1 MKKGLMICM
10 SVMIL
15 GACQQP
21 NQVFK
26 EIASPNGEFK
36 VAHFLKPGN
45 MTTLNSYHLS
55 VIQSEAAI
63 GENEFGNL
71 FSYDSGNGRDALF
84 EPLIVT
90 WEDSKTI
97 KLSYSAEIYVISK
110 VEEFQEFKI
119 IHEVNQ

>member
-1 MKKGLMICM
+1 MICM

-36 VAHFLKPGN
+36 VAHFLKPAN

-55 VIQSEAAI
+55 VIRSEAAI

-71 FSYDSGNGRDALF
+71 FSYDSGNGRNALF

-90 WEDSKTI
+90 WEDSKQLGCPI
-97 KLSYSAEIYVISK
+97 QRKFMSFPK
-110 VEEFQEFKI
+110 
-119 IHEVNQ
+119 